1 MKAQKS
7 EDDGFGSCRW
17 DKSGGKKKSVGRGDM
32 LTVLPTLLLLRLA
45 LSCKGQAFL
54 SGTTSTALSAGVHV

>member
-7 EDDGFGSCRW
+7 EDDGFESSRW

-32 LTVLPTLLLLRLA
+32 LTVLPTLLPLRLA

-54 SGTTSTALSAGVHV
+54 SGTTGTALSARMHV